1 MRYILSST
9 IFVLVLTVCVSIIG
23 TNLDSALAD
32 DSLDGKTFSV
42 KINELGKDGETS
54 DDELIFQDGTFFSVD
69 CEQYGFGS
77 APYEYRTTD
86 GITLFITNSTSEKE
100 GEIQWEGKAEGD
112 KISGTMIW
120 SKPGQ
125 EPVFYKYKGSI
136 KKQTEQC

>member
-9 IFVLVLTVCVSIIG
+9 LFVLVLTVCVSIIG

-42 KINELGKDGETS
+42 KINEHGKDGEVRNDT
-54 DDELIFQDGTFFSVD
+54 ITFKDGTFLSTD
-69 CEQYGFGS
+69 CEQYGFGA
-77 APYEYRTTD
+77 APYEHRSND
-86 GITLFITNSTSEKE
+86 GVTLFITSTKSEKE
-100 GEIQWEGKAEGD
+100 GEIQWEGKVEGD

-125 EPVFYKYKGSI
+125 EAIFYKYKGSL
-136 KKQTEQC
+136 KK

>member
-23 TNLDSALAD
+23 TNLDSAHAD

-42 KINELGKDGETS
+42 KINEHGKDGEAR
-54 DDELIFQDGTFFSVD
+54 DDVVIFKDGTFFSTD
-69 CEQYGFGS
+69 CEQYGFG
-77 APYEYRTTD
+77 AGPYEYRATD
-86 GITLFITNSTSEKE
+86 GVTMFITSTKSEKE
-100 GEIQWEGKAEGD
+100 GEIQWEGKVEGD

-125 EPVFYKYKGSI
+125 EPIFYKYKGSL
-136 KKQTEQC
+136 KK